1 MIGVGRSERSRRRSR
16 RVGARVASGGWVESS
31 LAGDDALAV
40 KEYRRD
46 CFTNVSV

>member
-1 MIGVGRSERSRRRSR
+1 MIGVGRSERSRRRPR

-31 LAGDDALAV
+31 LAGDDELAV

>member
-1 MIGVGRSERSRRRSR
+1 MERPVAATTERGQREERARGWIGRVVLRSL
-16 RVGARVASGGWVESS
+16 GGE
-31 LAGDDALAV
+31 ALAVV

>member
-1 MIGVGRSERSRRRSR
+1 MIGVGRSERSRRRPR
-16 RVGARVASGGWVESS
+16 RVGVRVAPGGWVESS
-31 LAGDDALAV
+31 LAAGEALAV